1 MIKGDSG
8 EYELLT
14 EAIKSSFKLK
24 SNGYYLTCEIGVREG
39 LGSKLM
45 MDAALKQYPKAHL
58 VGIDPYGNLDYA
70 HYDDN
75 KSYRSD
81 YTNKMKTQLK
91 KDMADYESFHLLEM
105 TDAEYM
111 FRFCDGYPIYD
122 ESEKILKKYT
132 CVHFDGPHQTV
143 DVLREALFF
152 CHRSHI
158 HSTFCFDDYKKYDM
172 EGIAKVCSRYG
183 FQELKRGEQKIILRR
198 NP

>member
-1 MIKGDSG
+1 MIKGDSS
-8 EYELLT
+8 EYELLI
-14 EAIKSSFKLK
+14 EAVQNSKSLSQDPVLM
-24 SNGYYLTCEIGVREG
+24 CEIGVREG

-45 MDAALKQYPKAHL
+45 LDAALKQYPKVHL
-58 VGIDPYGNLDYA
+58 IGIDPYGNLDYA

-81 YTNKMKTQLK
+81 YTNQMKTQLK

-111 FRFCDGYPIYD
+111 YRFRDGYPIYD
-122 ESEKILKKYT
+122 ESEKILKNYT

-143 DVLREALFF
+143 DVLREVLFF
-152 CHRSHI
+152 CQRAHV

-172 EGIAKVCSRYG
+172 DNIAKVCSRYG